1 MSFGYLIAELNILG
15 HKNLMTK
22 YKMTKKDK
30 INGRQHITY
39 SENSDQ
45 VEEMKKLLKKRSK
58 SVSL

>member
-1 MSFGYLIAELNILG
+1 ML
-15 HKNLMTK
+15 
-22 YKMTKKDK
+22 KMTKIEK